1 MKREDKMEKL
11 RRYAETCEEATK
23 KINAKFID
31 LKAKHK
37 KLKKDMKVLEERQV
51 KRARLDPATIAKI
64 MIPEKIRPN
73 HVRVEKQKKLSTF
86 SIKDLRDVETVFRAL
101 GSSSAQTIADR
112 IFDLLFGSEKETG
125 DDPMKRLRS
134 CIDTLRSRSESSLKR
149 YALERMLW
157 ELRKRIVRR
166 LFSSLTTTCPVRL
179 FSAYVSVSSVED
191 TADITINCLRYLHFS
206 NETRARICR
215 KAVKMFKSLRLSGL
229 IVRVVLCV
237 LDPYADSETERSNV
251 VVKDEELVSVLR
263 KYISSSHDIM
273 SLEEF
278 VWRKRCCYDFSSTN
292 NEYDHDTIIAALQI
306 MALSKGFFWAY
317 NKFVRELLWKTIK
330 EGEELQSIRA
340 VRLLGDLCQVLFLD
354 DPNGTGRCIVDIR
367 NSLSSLL
374 NENDTTIVR
383 SRTWCCE
390 IRYVL
395 KNLWPCDLDDFF
407 VHVLRSEL
415 KSS

>member
-1 MKREDKMEKL
+1 MEKL
-11 RRYAETCEEATK
+11 KLYAKNCEEATK
-23 KINAKFID
+23 NIDAKYKE
-31 LKAKHK
+31 LRAKHK
-37 KLKKDMKVLEERQV
+37 KLKKDMKVLEEREV
-51 KRARLDPATIAKI
+51 KRARLDPTTIAKI
-64 MIPEKIRPN
+64 VLPEKIRPH
-73 HVRVEKQKKLSTF
+73 HVRVEKQQKISTF
-86 SIKDLRDVETVFRAL
+86 SIEDLRDVETVFRAL
-101 GSSSAQTIADR
+101 GSSSAQTIADG
-112 IFDLLFGSEKETG
+112 IFDLLNEKET
-125 DDPMKRLRS
+125 DEDQMKRMRS
-134 CIDTLRSRSESSLKR
+134 CIETLRSRSQSSLKR

-166 LFSSLTTTCPVRL
+166 LFSSTTTSPVRL

-191 TADITINCLRYLHFS
+191 TADLTINCLRYLHFS

-215 KAVKMFKSLRLSGL
+215 KAVKIFKSLRLSGL

-263 KYISSSHDIM
+263 KYISSSNDIT

-278 VWRKRCCYDFSSTN
+278 VWRKRCCYNFSSTN
-292 NEYDHDTIIAALQI
+292 NELDDDHDTIVAALQI

-330 EGEELQSIRA
+330 EGEESQSIRA

-383 SRTWCCE
+383 SRTWCGE

-395 KNLWPCDLDDFF
+395 KSLWPRDLDDFF
-407 VHVLRSEL
+407 VHVLRSESKL
-415 KSS
+415 S